1 MFCGSG
7 GSRSRLAKA
16 AGAETLGEKGGI
28 KNCTRLW
35 READL
40 KVKMFKAP
48 RSQSTCWRWEIEK
61 VHPVVARST
70 FGSQNAQ
77 MHKLRSMFRRWDVQ
91 DVAGLVA
98 QSRFWSQ
105 HVKNLSCSEH
115 FWKLSCSKG
124 ACGCGAKDIRS
135 QNAIECVNQSDL
147 EHLWRG
153 SVKMFFFSVVGSVQE
168 TCSSEMLLGQGADF
182 LKRAAF

>member
-61 VHPVVARST
+61 LHPVVARST

-77 MHKLRSMFRRWDVQ
+77 IHKLRSMFRRWDVQ
-91 DVAGLVA
+91 DVDGLVA

-124 ACGCGAKDIRS
+124 ARGCGAKDIRS
-135 QNAIECVNQSDL
+135 QNAIKCVNQSDL
-147 EHLWRG
+147 
-153 SVKMFFFSVVGSVQE
+153 FA
-168 TCSSEMLLGQGADF
+168 LLFDVWASCLVADAMDSAPCQKWA
-182 LKRAAF
+182 KREGCVAVAKDRFC